1 MPIYEYVC
9 RSCGK
14 SFDHLWTS
22 MAAAEKAAQS
32 GEGLPC
38 PVCQSSETG
47 RIVSQV
53 AVLGEL
59 GGLTPGEQRG
69 VNAQAERIDYAQ
81 RTDPTIPGQPP
92 TEKLDFVVSERHE

>member
-14 SFDHLWTS
+14 NFDHLWMS
-22 MAAAEKAAQS
+22 ISAAEKAAQS
-32 GEGLPC
+32 GENLPC
-38 PVCQSSETG
+38 PICQSTETG

-69 VNAQAERIDYAQ
+69 LNAQAERIASITPKEEIQ
-81 RTDPTIPGQPP
+81 RLQANRQQ
-92 TEKLDFVVSERHE
+92 KNASSS

>member
-14 SFDHLWTS
+14 NFDHLWMS
-22 MAAAEKAAQS
+22 ISAAENAAQAGKS
-32 GEGLPC
+32 LPC
-38 PVCQSSETG
+38 PICQSTETG

-69 VNAQAERIDYAQ
+69 LNAQAERMASITPKEEIQ
-81 RTDPTIPGQPP
+81 RLQANRQQ
-92 TEKLDFVVSERHE
+92 KNASSS

>member
-14 SFDHLWTS
+14 RFDHLWTS
-22 MAAAEKAAQS
+22 ITAAEKAAQS
-32 GEGLPC
+32 GENLPC
-38 PVCQSSETG
+38 PACQNTETG
-47 RIVSQV
+47 RIISQV

-69 VNAQAERIDYAQ
+69 LNAQAERIASITPREQ
-81 RTDPTIPGQPP
+81 IKQLQANRQQ
-92 TEKLDFVVSERHE
+92 KNSSS